1 MATGSSKVASPN
13 TELDEDDLGALYEAL
28 YPARN
33 SYKSIGLL
41 IGVKIGEI
49 ESIES
54 NKTDSGDRLLAILSV
69 RVKKAEPLTWN
80 DIYNAL
86 RSKCIDESKLAKEIW
101 AKNLFIPESSTESES
116 EQEHEIKSEEIK
128 RVKKR
133 TPKKQRGSDH
143 RVRVSKER
151 ERSSEDE
158 GIETVRSKKH
168 VQEVESENE
177 EDAELS
183 RKEKKGERELTIS
196 IEKYMIKK
204 GRKERIRKRDS

>member
-1 MATGSSKVASPN
+1 MATGSCKVAPPN
-13 TELDEDDLGALYEAL
+13 TELGEDDLGALYEAL

-49 ESIES
+49 ENIES

-128 RVKKR
+128 REKKR
-133 TPKKQRGSDH
+133 VPKKQKGSD
-143 RVRVSKER
+143 RRARVSKER
-151 ERSSEDE
+151 EISSEDE
-158 GIETVRSKKH
+158 GKRSRKH
-168 VQEVESENE
+168 VQEVESEGE
-177 EDAELS
+177 EDGVLS
-183 RKEKKGERELTIS
+183 RKEGKE
-196 IEKYMIKK
+196 K
-204 GRKERIRKRDS
+204 GRKTCS